1 MIFYFLVSLLMTI
14 IGMKLFI
21 IFLNNTNILKKK
33 ESLDSSIKKDC
44 IKELHKQKKN
54 TLTMGGV
61 VMNIVLLIMTI
72 SYYIMTKD
80 FLWLNIMFILYGI
93 MGFVDDY
100 IKVKKVRDGVTPKE
114 KLFGLTSISLFI
126 VLLLYFTNYM
136 NTTIRIP
143 FINSGLQ
150 LNIIVYS
157 AFILFILVAT
167 TNSFNITDGLDG
179 LALGI
184 AIIVLT
190 FLGIVAWKVENT
202 PILYTILAL
211 EGTCIGTLFYNKHPA
226 KIFIGDTGSLFL
238 GGAIAIIMIQLQIP
252 LWILLALIIC
262 LWEAIT
268 VIIQLTSLRFRNK
281 RVFKIAPYHH
291 HLEKCGW
298 KETKIVYVFESIT
311 FICCII
317 GYLAL
322 GGTLF

>member
-1 MIFYFLVSLLMTI
+1 MLFYFITSLLITI

-21 IFLNNTNILKKK
+21 IFLTNTRFLKKK
-33 ESLDSSIKKDC
+33 KSIDSSIKKDC
-44 IKELHKQKKN
+44 IKELHKNKKN

-61 VMNIVLLIMTI
+61 VMNLVLFIMTI
-72 SYYIMTKD
+72 GYYIMTKE
-80 FLWLNIMFILYGI
+80 FLWLNMMIILYGI

-100 IKVKKVRDGVTPKE
+100 IKIKKVRDGVTPKE
-114 KLFGLTSISLFI
+114 KLLGLTGISFLV
-126 VLLLYFTNYM
+126 VLLLHLTNTM

-157 AFILFILVAT
+157 ALILVILVAT

-184 AIIVLT
+184 AIIVLA
-190 FLGIVAWKVENT
+190 FLGIVAWKVENSA
-202 PILYTILAL
+202 ILYTILTLA
-211 EGTCIGTLFYNKHPA
+211 GTCIGTLFYNKHPA

-238 GGAIAIIMIQLQIP
+238 GGAIAIIMISLQIP
-252 LWILLALIIC
+252 LWILLILIIC
-262 LWEAIT
+262 LWETIT
-268 VIIQLTSLRFRNK
+268 VILQLTSLRFRNK
-281 RVFKIAPYHH
+281 KVFKIAPYHH

-298 KETKIVYVFESIT
+298 QETKIVHTFCWIT

-317 GYLAL
+317 GYLGL
-322 GGTLF
+322 GHI